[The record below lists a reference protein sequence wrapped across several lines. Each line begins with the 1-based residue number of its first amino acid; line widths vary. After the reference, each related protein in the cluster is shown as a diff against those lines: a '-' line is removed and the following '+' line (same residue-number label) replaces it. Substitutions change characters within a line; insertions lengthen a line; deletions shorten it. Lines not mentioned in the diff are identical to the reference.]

1 MKILAA
7 VTFCLILL
15 SCSQDKKGNEPS
27 IESTEV
33 KTADQPPI
41 EIEFKTLANF
51 ELPIPDPTMAER
63 EDIKFISE
71 ALPKEVSE
79 LNSKKVTIKGFMLP
93 LEYTKEEKIKTFLL
107 TPDQGACCFG
117 KVPTLNGVIFCNAK
131 TAYPDLRDSLLEIT
145 GILTTEPSYNK
156 KDEAVYLYIMNI
168 EAIKELKAMPPIQG
182 PGLSF

>member
-1 MKILAA
+1 MKALTA
-7 VTFCLILL
+7 VTFCLILF
-15 SCSQDKKGNEPS
+15 SCSQKKKGHESS
-27 IESTEV
+27 IESTKI
-33 KTADQPPI
+33 KTAEQTPI

-51 ELPIPDPTMAER
+51 DLPIPDPTMADR
-63 EDIKFISE
+63 GDIKFISD

-79 LNSKKVTIKGFMLP
+79 LNNKKVTIKGFMLP
-93 LEYTKEEKIKTFLL
+93 LEYTKEERIKTFLL

-117 KVPTLNGVIFCNAK
+117 KVPSLNGVIFCTST
-131 TAYPDLRDSLLEIT
+131 TAYPDLRDTLLEVT

-156 KDEAVYLYIMNI
+156 KDEAVYLYIINI